1 MRPREERPMKGRRT
15 AGFAAVLF
23 VLAAGPVFSQV
34 GVYLGPYAG
43 VSAQKPS
50 FEDVHFDTNTSFL
63 YGLRA
68 GVQVLMFAFEFNVF
82 KAGHNVEMEDFLL
95 FDWDGLENDYSFIGG
110 NVRMMFPLAIFRPFF
125 ALGYGSYTA
134 DLQDIDLARKG
145 GWNFGGGLEV
155 KLGKLAVIGEAKW
168 QNAEFDL
175 DDFRVAFGD
184 FTFTAGIHIYI

>member
-1 MRPREERPMKGRRT
+1 MKIRRS
-15 AGFAAVLF
+15 AGLAVVLIL
-23 VLAAGPVFSQV
+23 LAAGPAFSQV

-50 FEDVHFDTNTSFL
+50 FDDVRFDTDTTFL

-82 KAGHNVEMEDFLL
+82 KAGHSVEMEDFLL

-110 NVRMMFPLAIFRPFF
+110 NLRMMFPLVIFRPFF

-134 DLQDIDLARKG
+134 DLKDIDIAHKG

-168 QNAEFDL
+168 QNAKFDL
-175 DDFRVAFGD
+175 DDFKVGFGD
-184 FTFTAGIHIYI
+184 FTFTAGFHLYF